1 MENGHLVTQRDSH
14 KQMQGNAS
22 NTNENNEVIDNEGQ
36 KNISENIK
44 LGNGVGF
51 GHDDVDGSGRNRRTN
66 KVVGSDLVG
75 AEYAFENPKLT
86 NLSSDLLSE
95 LKLSVQTLESSN
107 QSFECQPKSDPNLHT
122 EYNKRRY
129 RLIVRAVVLLCLAG
143 ALQGILVNG
152 LINVVISSIEKRFG
166 IHSTETGFI
175 ANSYD
180 IASFLCLLPVSYLG
194 GRGTGTK
201 PVWIASGM
209 VIMGLGSLLFSLPHF
224 ATPEYLADSGQLT
237 LCNVTRNCL
246 EEPEELS
253 GNSYKYVFMAAQFLH
268 GAGAAPLYTLGV
280 TYIDENIGASS
291 SAFYLGIFYTM
302 AIVGP
307 AVGYSVGG
315 QLLSIHTDFL
325 DDMTGGDPEWV
336 GAWWLGF
343 VICGVSALLIA
354 WPISML
360 PASLPGMKE
369 PSGDQV
375 CKSRIHSRSSS
386 FRSSVR
392 SRAGKKADLEMT
404 AGNGPLPVGKELL
417 SAIILLV
424 TNPTF
429 IFVSLAGA
437 SEGFLM
443 TGLATF
449 LPKLLQIQFS
459 LSATQAAINVGAVS
473 VVAGGG
479 GTLLGGLAV
488 KKLGLK
494 VTGLLKMTSITQL
507 LAILMAIG
515 LVVGCPPTKTIGLTD
530 PGPSD
535 PGGCNCDCDMFDY
548 LPVCGQ
554 GGHHQFFNP
563 CYAGCQAKEPGPEGN
578 FLNCTCVPALGGLG
592 NMSDKVLYEEDSF
605 ATLGPC
611 KTECVL
617 LPVFLAS
624 FFMTM
629 LVTFLANM
637 PALTATLRCVD
648 PSGRSLALGIQWLII
663 RLLGTIPGPVAMG
676 KLFDMACE
684 LWQEGCDGSNQHCI
698 IYDSDRIS
706 GNILTLT
713 AVCKGLSI
721 AAFLGGIRL
730 YKHPEEEKQVHNT
743 ER

>member
-1 MENGHLVTQRDSH
+1 VP
-14 KQMQGNAS
+14 
-22 NTNENNEVIDNEGQ
+22 
-36 KNISENIK
+36 
-44 LGNGVGF
+44 
-51 GHDDVDGSGRNRRTN
+51 
-66 KVVGSDLVG
+66 
-75 AEYAFENPKLT
+75 NP
-86 NLSSDLLSE
+86 
-95 LKLSVQTLESSN
+95 
-107 QSFECQPKSDPNLHT
+107 HT
-122 EYNKRRY
+122 EYNKQRK
-129 RLIVRAVVLLCLAG
+129 RLILRAVVLLCLAG

-166 IHSTETGFI
+166 IRSTETGFI

-201 PVWIASGM
+201 PVWIGAGL
-209 VIMGLGSLLFSLPHF
+209 VIMGLGALLFSLPHF
-224 ATPEYLADSGQLT
+224 ATPEYRGEAGEPT
-237 LCNVTRNCL
+237 LCNVTRNC
-246 EEPEELS
+246 EEEVQDVS

-315 QLLSIHTDFL
+315 QFLSIHTDFL
-325 DDMTGGDPEWV
+325 DDITGDDPAWV

-343 VICGVSALLIA
+343 VICGISALLLA
-354 WPISML
+354 WPITML

-369 PSGDQV
+369 PSSDQV
-375 CKSRIHSRSSS
+375 CKSRINSRSSS

-392 SRAGKKADLEMT
+392 SRGGKKAEVEMT
-404 AGNGPLPVGKELL
+404 GGNGPLPVGKELL

-443 TGLATF
+443 QGLATF
-449 LPKLLQIQFS
+449 LPKLIQNQFS

-494 VTGLLKMTSITQL
+494 VTGLLKMTSLTQL
-507 LAILMAIG
+507 LAIVMAIG
-515 LVVGCPPTKTIGLTD
+515 LVVGCPPTKTVDTT
-530 PGPSD
+530 PSEC
-535 PGGCNCDCDMFDY
+535 GCQCDKHDY
-548 LPVCGQ
+548 LPVCGE

-578 FLNCTCVPALGGLG
+578 FLNCTCVPAIPGES
-592 NMSDKVLYEEDSF
+592 NMSDSEVVYTINSI

-611 KTECVL
+611 QTECVL

-624 FFMTM
+624 FFLTM

-637 PALTATLRCVD
+637 PALTATLRCVH
-648 PSGRSLALGIQWLII
+648 PSGRSLALGIQWLLI
-663 RLLGTIPGPVAMG
+663 RFLGTIPGPVAMG
-676 KLFDMACE
+676 KLFDLACQR
-684 LWQEGCDGSNQHCI
+684 WQEGCDGFNQHCI
-698 IYDSDRIS
+698 IYDNDRIS

-730 YKHPEEEKQVHNT
+730 YRHPRETEHNSG
-743 ER
+743 

>member
-1 MENGHLVTQRDSH
+1 MENGSLVTHRDSNN
-14 KQMQGNAS
+14 QMQRVS
-22 NTNENNEVIDNEGQ
+22 NNNRDKKEGSKYESERKQ
-36 KNISENIK
+36 SESEN
-44 LGNGVGF
+44 LNHGNGLGLIL
-51 GHDDVDGSGRNRRTN
+51 DDVDGSGRNKGTN
-66 KVVGSDLVG
+66 KVVDKALLG
-75 AEYAFENPKLT
+75 AEYAFESPKQT
-86 NLSSDLLSE
+86 NLTSDQLSE

-107 QSFECQPKSDPNLHT
+107 QSFECQPKPLPDPHE
-122 EYNKRRY
+122 EYNKKRK
-129 RLIVRAVVLLCLAG
+129 RLILRAVVLLCLAG

-166 IHSTETGFI
+166 IRSTETGFI

-201 PVWIASGM
+201 PVWIGSGI

-224 ATPEYLADSGQLT
+224 ITPQYRADSVQPT
-237 LCNVTRNCL
+237 LCNVTRNCQDAQQD
-246 EEPEELS
+246 LS

-315 QLLSIHTDFL
+315 QFLSIHTDFL
-325 DDMTGGDPEWV
+325 DDITGDDPAWV

-343 VICGVSALLIA
+343 VICGVSALLLA

-360 PASLPGMKE
+360 PATLPGMKE

-392 SRAGKKADLEMT
+392 SRAGKKADLDMT

-443 TGLATF
+443 QGLATF
-449 LPKLLQIQFS
+449 LPKLIQNQFS

-479 GTLLGGLAV
+479 GTLLGGMAV

-494 VTGLLKMTSITQL
+494 VTGLLKMTSLTQL
-507 LAILMAIG
+507 LAILMALG

-530 PGPSD
+530 LPS
-535 PGGCNCDCDMFDY
+535 GCGCDCDRHDY
-548 LPVCGQ
+548 LPVCGE
-554 GGHHQFFNP
+554 GGQHQFFNP
-563 CYAGCQAKEPGPEGN
+563 CYAGCQAKESGPEGN
-578 FLNCTCVPALGGLG
+578 FMNCTCVPAMVGQS
-592 NMSDKVLYEEDSF
+592 NMTNSEAMFLVNSY

-611 KTECVL
+611 QTECVL

-637 PALTATLRCVD
+637 PALTATLRCVH
-648 PSGRSLALGIQWLII
+648 PSGRSLALGIQWLLI
-663 RLLGTIPGPVAMG
+663 RLVGTIPGPVAMG
-676 KLFDMACE
+676 KLFDMACTQ
-684 LWQEGCDGSNQHCI
+684 WQEGCDGSNQHCI
-698 IYDSDRIS
+698 IYDNDRIS

-721 AAFLGGIRL
+721 AAFLGGIKL
-730 YKHPEEEKQVHNT
+730 YRHPEEAKEET
-743 ER
+743 SAR